1 MTDSKLYLTQIIFV
15 HEGKEDIF
23 NAFEAIAIPKIAEY
37 NGTLIYRVRPESA
50 QFINDVAE
58 KPYEI
63 HFVSFDFEADFKR
76 FMQDEER
83 KSYLHMFKE
92 SVREVL
98 LVGGQ
103 ALNR

>member
-1 MTDSKLYLTQIIFV
+1 MSNPKLYLTQILFI
-15 HEGKEDIF
+15 HEGKEDVF

-37 NGTLIYRVRPESA
+37 NGELIYRVRPERA

-58 KPYEI
+58 MPYEI
-63 HFVSFDFEADFKR
+63 HFVSFDLEEDFKH

-83 KSYLHMFKE
+83 KSYLFMFKE

-98 LVGGQ
+98 LVSGK
-103 ALNR
+103 AVNR

>member
-1 MTDSKLYLTQIIFV
+1 MNNSKLYLTQIIFV
-15 HEGKEDIF
+15 NEGKEDIF

-37 NGTLIYRVRPESA
+37 NGELIYRVRPESA
-50 QFINDVAE
+50 QFINDVVE

-63 HFVSFDFEADFKR
+63 HFVSFESEADFKR

-83 KSYLHMFKE
+83 KNYLFMFKE

-98 LVGGQ
+98 LVAGQ
-103 ALNR
+103 ALSR